1 MNQSASP
8 TLSERSRLVRLLTGM
23 SDSKF
28 SDGDYNLAEQLGRIV
43 SLSDSISLSRSLG
56 QLSRKVAENPSS
68 EAPAHV
74 NAVQQHVL
82 ESREKMMRTI
92 INSFAD
98 QTGSSGIQLPSVST
112 GTKAEALKTYE
123 PYQRFYSMHQAEM
136 AGSIQALR
144 LGVRASISG
153 VSSDLRQLAELDQII
168 NDSIA
173 AHNGKLFNVTPKL
186 LQQRFKELLS
196 AHQQSQGSQDTTE
209 PLDWLRPGAW
219 LTVFYKELQE
229 LLLAELDVRL
239 QPVLGLLEALNDAS
253 S

>member
-1 MNQSASP
+1 MSQSASP
-8 TLSERSRLVRLLTGM
+8 TLSDRSRLVRLLTSM

-28 SDGDYNLAEQLGRIV
+28 SDGDYNLAEQLGRII

-56 QLSRKVAENPSS
+56 QLSRQVS
-68 EAPAHV
+68 ESTASEPLTSLH
-74 NAVQQHVL
+74 AVQKDVL
-82 ESREKMMRTI
+82 ESREKMMRTV

-98 QTGSSGIQLPSVST
+98 QTSSTGIQLPSVST

-136 AGSIQALR
+136 AGSIQTLR
-144 LGVRASISG
+144 LRVRES
-153 VSSDLRQLAELDQII
+153 VSSVSTELHQLAELDQII

-186 LQQRFKELLS
+186 LQKRFKELLN
-196 AHQQSQGSQDTTE
+196 AHEKSQGSHDATE
-209 PLDWLRPGAW
+209 PLDWLKPGAW

-239 QPVLGLLEALNDAS
+239 QPVLGLLEALNDVS
-253 S
+253 N